1 MGQIAHALLTRPPLE
16 HQNRSSNVP
25 ARLACVR
32 HAASVRPEPGS
43 NSDVQS
49 FPSTP
54 SPARTRQSPRFL
66 PRQGVSLIRN
76 LTVLSLSSF
85 SLCIVFK
92 NRRRRSVPRDNVDYY
107 TNAPI
112 ICQGFSAKNFTHNIL
127 WFISCILCYILRF
140 LAVFSRKS
148 REFELLRNRFFK
160 KKTATGSIQ
169 MTHTRPCFSA
179 ESPEKVGTSPGKAL
193 SSSR

>member
-1 MGQIAHALLTRPPLE
+1 ML
-16 HQNRSSNVP
+16 
-25 ARLACVR
+25 
-32 HAASVRPEPGS
+32 
-43 NSDVQS
+43 
-49 FPSTP
+49 STP
-54 SPARTRQSPRFL
+54 PAFVLSQDQTLMFNPHPQLRRPLGLAKVLASSL
-66 PRQGVSLIRN
+66 RQGVSLIRN

-92 NRRRRSVPRDNVDYY
+92 YRPCRRSVARDNVDYY